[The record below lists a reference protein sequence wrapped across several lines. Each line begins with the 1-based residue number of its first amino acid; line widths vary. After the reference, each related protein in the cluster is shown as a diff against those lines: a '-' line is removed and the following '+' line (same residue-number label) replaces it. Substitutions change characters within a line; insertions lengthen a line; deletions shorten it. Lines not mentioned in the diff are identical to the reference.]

1 MQCRTIVVLK
11 LSFKRY
17 ERVDKWF
24 QISDR
29 RYSYILAIFLLK
41 LLILQGIFSDEFW
54 SVWNE
59 AKKCITIG
67 VIVHIRVRTGCEVV
81 NWPNS
86 KRSSMRFEN
95 KNFLVPP
102 PLLFFLEF
110 RRLQTEEIKIGR
122 KIIPGSC
129 VGSAFKWTVE
139 WQYGNYL
146 PTRRKWPVRLN
157 LRIAFKIAATVS
169 PSQKQTI
176 IRALGSSRMS
186 ESSLSYSASLSLLK
200 MEYSFDMQIF
210 FRSAY
215 WRKTC
220 IPLWP

>member
-59 AKKCITIG
+59 AKK
-67 VIVHIRVRTGCEVV
+67 VHYNWSCRSHSRENWLWSCELAKLETFIHAI
-81 NWPNS
+81 WEQELFS
-86 KRSSMRFEN
+86 
-95 KNFLVPP
+95 P
-102 PLLFFLEF
+102 PLPFFLEF